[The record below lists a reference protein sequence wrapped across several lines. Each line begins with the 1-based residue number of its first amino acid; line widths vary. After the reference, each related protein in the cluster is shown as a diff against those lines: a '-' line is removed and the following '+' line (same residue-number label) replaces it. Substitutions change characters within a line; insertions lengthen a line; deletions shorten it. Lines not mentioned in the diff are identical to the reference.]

1 MIRFGMLRCSD
12 SPTQIVDPIGDEN
25 TEDGLPAEV
34 RQHKWETPGPAR
46 QRCRRPARERHEN
59 PRGGTVSRTL
69 VAQRLMP
76 VGLRCGCRYQ
86 RQRHRHRHPAG
97 WYLLRLPRKSWPT
110 RPRCYHGYN
119 YDSEFKTSGRCDILY
134 QGRCPSQPTS
144 FSTVI
149 KRRL

>member
-69 VAQRLMP
+69 VAQRLMGRACWTKVQHECP
-76 VGLRCGCRYQ
+76 METDTKICVQSFGLHYRACRQ
-86 RQRHRHRHPAG
+86 QDTDATMIG
-97 WYLLRLPRKSWPT
+97 DETQLL
-110 RPRCYHGYN
+110 
-119 YDSEFKTSGRCDILY
+119 ILFGNG
-134 QGRCPSQPTS
+134 QAPQ
-144 FSTVI
+144 
-149 KRRL
+149 